1 MKNYENL
8 LHKVVALLLCLVMAT
23 TLVACGNDPKP
34 TEDLYNPVTTAPSE
48 TTKPSGTDE
57 TTEPT
62 YLVGDDDGG
71 EFGDD
76 DDDSVII
83 IPGGN
88 AGTGTGTGNGNAAD
102 HDDNKVPAV
111 EEDVQGQKSFLES
124 VPKELAGSKV
134 EILVWYK
141 ALDSQVAKMQRFE
154 DATGIDIEFVYADD
168 ANYLNK
174 LASLKASGNAPEIA
188 CIRPDHYPLSI
199 LQDYFLP
206 LTDEDMAV
214 DPAVYDLD
222 SMNMLAWNGENYGYV
237 AYKSTK
243 TNYGLLLYNQ
253 DIFDQYGVKD
263 PYTMWREGN
272 WNWDTFVEMAQNIQS
287 KSGIRALTAEY
298 HGYLLSLTAG
308 EDCVTMSNGKL
319 VNNATSSK
327 LRDAYRWL
335 NNLKLNGQYKILD
348 QGLNSAGFIAG
359 QAVMYVN
366 DSWTLQHGER
376 YGNLPFTLGYAP
388 LPSPKGMETMVPA
401 SIQQWGYTVGSGDL
415 EAAKYVMEWWMN
427 PAFNNEQ
434 EPIWLN
440 DSVAS
445 FMAEIS
451 QMNLAPLLS
460 RGVIEF
466 GGDYSWYN
474 HYNIDVAN
482 TGAGNV
488 DSALDSWKTV
498 IENNLNKIYSEFG

>member
-1 MKNYENL
+1 MRKYETL
-8 LHKVVALLLCLVMAT
+8 LRKTIALLLCLAMAT
-23 TLVACGNDPKP
+23 MIAACGAAEPE
-34 TEDLYNPVTTAPSE
+34 EDLYNSE
-48 TTKPSGTDE
+48 AAVP
-57 TTEPT
+57 TENM
-62 YLVGDDDGG
+62 
-71 EFGDD
+71 EAAES
-76 DDDSVII
+76 DDDSVVII
-83 IPGGN
+83 TDGEG
-88 AGTGTGTGNGNAAD
+88 AESGNAAN
-102 HDDNKVPAV
+102 HDDGKVSGIEADT
-111 EEDVQGQKSFLES
+111 EEQKAFLAS
-124 VPKELAGSKV
+124 VPEDLAGSKV

-141 ALDSQVAKMQRFE
+141 TLDSQIAKMQRFE
-154 DATGIDIEFVYADD
+154 DATGIDVEFVYADD
-168 ANYLNK
+168 ENYLNK
-174 LASLKASGNAPEIA
+174 LASMKAAGNAPEIA
-188 CIRPDHYPLSI
+188 CIRPGHYPLSI
-199 LQDYFLP
+199 LQNYFLP
-206 LTDEDMAV
+206 LTEEDMAV

-222 SMNMLAWNGENYGYV
+222 TMKMLAWDGENYGYV

-243 TNYGLLLYNQ
+243 TNYGVLLYNQ
-253 DIFDQYGVKD
+253 DIFDQYGVTD

-272 WNWDTFVEMAQNIQS
+272 WNWDTFVEMAQDIQS

-308 EDCVTMSNGKL
+308 EDCVAMSDGKL
-319 VNNATSSK
+319 VNNATSSA

-335 NNLKLNGQYKILD
+335 NNLKLDGQYKILD
-348 QGLNSAGFIAG
+348 QGLNSAGFIGG

-376 YGNLPFTLGYAP
+376 YGDLPFTLGYAP
-388 LPSPKGMETMVPA
+388 LPSPKDMETTVPA
-401 SIQQWGYTVGSGDL
+401 SIQQWGFTVGSGDL

-451 QMNLAPLLS
+451 QMPLAPLLS
-460 RGVIEF
+460 MGVIEF

-474 HYNIDVAN
+474 HYNINVAN

-488 DSALDSWKTV
+488 DSALDSWNTV
-498 IENNLNKIYSEFG
+498 IENNLEKIYNEFG